1 MDYQILLHFGNYMC
15 IQLIREGIFFEIS
28 HEYTSI
34 HNLINLKSFSKIIK
48 KREKLENKLKIK
60 NRSSERIEIQSD

>member
-1 MDYQILLHFGNYMC
+1 MC
-15 IQLIREGIFFEIS
+15 IQLIKEGIFFEIS

-34 HNLINLKSFSKIIK
+34 HNLINLKSFSKI
-48 KREKLENKLKIK
+48 KREKLENKSKIK